1 MGHHIKQKI
10 NHNRTALERSVT
22 EETNEGFESIFFHS
36 RMRCNSIYF
45 IYFDRHL
52 RQYLYLFVY
61 CVDQFLTSTSEL
73 WLRIEPGTSGT

>member
-52 RQYLYLFVY
+52 RQYLYFFCLLSRSNS
-61 CVDQFLTSTSEL
+61 DQY
-73 WLRIEPGTSGT
+73 LRAVADD